1 MSSSSLTSHLLSK
14 TNSPAYIAATNH
26 PFLKQAGEGTL
37 PTSTLAHWL
46 YQDRIYAAHAYPR
59 FVGLLIARIPFETQ
73 DLASFRSDVTRTES
87 TNRRI
92 LECLSF
98 SLVNIVQEVK
108 FFETT
113 AGSIDAQNSSEI
125 EFERQ
130 ETRNYTAEMA
140 RVASLGTLEEG
151 LVFLWVM
158 EKMYLDA
165 WTFASN
171 QAGQERSKGLDAFI
185 TNWTSDGFKKF
196 VDDLEKLVD
205 LLGIEPGS
213 DSWRRAETIW
223 NRVVELEEEFWPR
236 V

>member
-1 MSSSSLTSHLLSK
+1 MPSPSLTSHLLSQ

-37 PTSTLAHWL
+37 PASTLAHWL
-46 YQDRIYAAHAYPR
+46 YQDRIYASHAYPR
-59 FVGLLIARIPFETQ
+59 FVGLLIAKIPFETR
-73 DLASFRSDVTRTES
+73 DLASFRSEVTRAES
-87 TNRRI
+87 VNRQI

-113 AGSIDAQNSSEI
+113 AGSIEVQNSSEI
-125 EFERQ
+125 EIERL

-151 LVFLWVM
+151 LVFLWAM

-165 WTFASN
+165 WTFASK
-171 QAGQERSKGLDAFI
+171 QTGQSRSKGLDAFI
-185 TNWTSDGFKKF
+185 TNWTSDAFKKF
-196 VDDLEKLVD
+196 VDDLEKLVN

-213 DSWRRAETIW
+213 DSWRRAEVTW
-223 NRVVELEEEFWPR
+223 NRVIELEEGFWPK

>member
-1 MSSSSLTSHLLSK
+1 MPSPSLTSHLLSQ
-14 TNSPAYIAATNH
+14 TNSQAYISATNH

-37 PTSTLAHWL
+37 LTSTLAHWL

-59 FVGLLIARIPFETQ
+59 FVGLLIAKIPFETQ
-73 DLASFRSDVTRTES
+73 HLASFGSDVTRAES

-98 SLVNIVQEVK
+98 SLVNIVREVK

-113 AGSIDAQNSSEI
+113 AGSIGAQNNSEI
-125 EFERQ
+125 EIERQ

-140 RVASLGTLEEG
+140 RVASLGSLEEG
-151 LVFLWVM
+151 LVFLWAM
-158 EKMYLDA
+158 EKMYLDS
-165 WTFASN
+165 WTFAS
-171 QAGQERSKGLDAFI
+171 QQSVRERSKGLNAFI
-185 TNWTSDGFKKF
+185 TNWTSDEFKKF

-213 DSWRRAETIW
+213 ENWRRAEIIW
-223 NRVVELEEEFWPR
+223 NRVIELEEEFWPK